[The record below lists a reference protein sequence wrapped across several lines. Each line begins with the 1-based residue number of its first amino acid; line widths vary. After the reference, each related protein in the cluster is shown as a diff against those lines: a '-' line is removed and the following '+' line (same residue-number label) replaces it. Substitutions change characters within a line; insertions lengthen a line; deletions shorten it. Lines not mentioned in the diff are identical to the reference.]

1 MILGFDLGEFLSIFG
16 EVMRVVATGP
26 LVFILGTLEF
36 DSQLTGGWMDGSVVV
51 TVYFVM
57 LEWKIPRC

>member
-36 DSQLTGGWMDGSVVV
+36 DSQLTGG
-51 TVYFVM
+51 
-57 LEWKIPRC
+57 